1 MADITA
7 DVRRD
12 IEITRERMS
21 DTISQIEQ
29 KLNLAQVIRDHPW
42 QSLAIAL
49 GAGIA
54 LGSSGADRKAAA
66 ATLAATRG
74 STSKLGAAL
83 DDIVAN
89 VMTGVHTA
97 VQDRVDGW
105 VAELKSVIGA
115 PVSRERAYG
124 ASPVASSAGF
134 GAGPV
139 RESPGLQPAGARR
152 AD

>member
-1 MADITA
+1 MADTTE

-29 KLNLAQVIRDHPW
+29 KLNLAQIIRDHPW
-42 QSLAIAL
+42 QSLAIAI
-49 GAGIA
+49 GAGLA

-74 STSKLGAAL
+74 STTKLGAAL

-105 VAELKSVIGA
+105 VSELKSVIGA

-124 ASPVASSAGF
+124 ASPQAGAGF
-134 GAGPV
+134 GSGAV
-139 RESPGLQPAGARR
+139 RESPGFQPGTARR

>member
-1 MADITA
+1 MDDITA

-29 KLNLAQVIRDHPW
+29 KLNLAQIIREHPW
-42 QSLAIAL
+42 QSLAVAL

-54 LGSSGADRKAAA
+54 LGWSGVDGKAAA

-124 ASPVASSAGF
+124 ASPVASSGGMGG
-134 GAGPV
+134 GAV
-139 RESPGLQPAGARR
+139 REAPGLQPGSARR